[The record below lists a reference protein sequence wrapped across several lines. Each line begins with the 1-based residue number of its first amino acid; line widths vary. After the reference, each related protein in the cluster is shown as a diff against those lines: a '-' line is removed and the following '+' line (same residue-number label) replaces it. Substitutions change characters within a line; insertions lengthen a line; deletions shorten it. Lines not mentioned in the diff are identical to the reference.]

1 MSDTL
6 ATTLVGQLL
15 KWEAERPDDVYLVQ
29 PLPNGD
35 VESFT
40 WKAVARQV
48 KKIASYLQSCDF
60 PANSQI
66 AILGKN
72 SAHWIMADLA
82 IMLAGHVSV
91 PLYPSLD
98 SDSANYIL
106 DHSESRLLFVG
117 KLDVDDAAWSA
128 YQQALPVDL
137 PRVMLPLS
145 PIDEIAESWE
155 VLVRSYQPRKS
166 DLMPTAE
173 GLATIIY
180 TSGSTGKPKGVMHSS
195 RSMFAVCDGF
205 LDLMSM
211 SKDDRMLSYLPLA
224 HAAERAIVETA
235 SLYYG
240 FSVYFSD
247 NQATFVK
254 DLQRAQP
261 TVFFSVPRLWLKFY
275 TSIEQ
280 TLTLEQSRMLTEDTP
295 ESAQLRQKILTQLG
309 LQAARIGITGSA
321 PIPETIVNWYC
332 SLGLELLDCYGMS
345 ENFATSHVSR
355 PGQVRVGYV
364 GSPASGVEARISP
377 SGELEVKSPGQMMG
391 YFKAPEKMR
400 LEMTEDGFFKTGD
413 CGEIDELGR
422 LKITG
427 RVKDI
432 FKTSKGKY
440 VAPVPIEQRLGAIP
454 GNESVC
460 VMGSGFP
467 QPFAVIVLSEECG
480 EMLSDSAKKDTFDK
494 HTDSLLVDLNQN
506 LAAHERL
513 AFIVFVRDVWSIENG
528 FLTPTLKIKRAIIEN
543 AYEGAAQHWFD
554 VQDKVIHQSL

>member
-1 MSDTL
+1 MSDTQ
-6 ATTLVGQLL
+6 AMTLIGQLL
-15 KWEAERPDDVYLVQ
+15 KWEKERPDDVYLVQ
-29 PLPNGD
+29 PLPNGEVD
-35 VESFT
+35 SFI
-40 WKAVARQV
+40 WKAVASQV
-48 KKIASYLQSCDF
+48 KRMAAYLQSRDF
-60 PANSQI
+60 PPNSQI

-98 SDSANYIL
+98 SESANYIL

-117 KLDVDDAAWSA
+117 KLDIDDDAWYG

-137 PRVMLPLS
+137 PRVTLPLS
-145 PIDEIAESWE
+145 PIDTIAEPWE
-155 VLVRSYQPRKS
+155 AIVSAHQPIES
-166 DLMPTAE
+166 PAAPSSED
-173 GLATIIY
+173 LATIIY
-180 TSGSTGKPKGVMHSS
+180 TSGSTGKPKGVMHSC

-205 LDLMSM
+205 LDIMNMSQ
-211 SKDDRMLSYLPLA
+211 DDRMLSYLPLA
-224 HAAERAIVETA
+224 HAAERAIIETA

-240 FSVYFSD
+240 FRVYFSD
-247 NQATFVK
+247 SQETFVP

-275 TSIEQ
+275 STVDQ
-280 TLTLEQSRMLTEDTP
+280 KLTPGQRTLLEEDKP
-295 ESAQLRQKILTQLG
+295 ESDVLRRGILTQLG

-321 PIPETIVNWYC
+321 PIPESVVSWYR

-364 GSPASGVEARISP
+364 GSPAKGVEARIAP

-391 YFKAPEKMR
+391 YFKAPEKMQS
-400 LEMTEDGFFKTGD
+400 EMTEDGFFKTGD
-413 CGEIDELGR
+413 CGEIDELDR

-440 VAPVPIEQRLGAIP
+440 VAPVPIEQQLSAIP

-467 QPFAVIVLSEECG
+467 QPFAVIVLSEEG
-480 EMLSDSAKKDTFDK
+480 VAQVSDTAKKGTFDK
-494 HTDSLLVDLNQN
+494 CATCFFTDLNQT

-513 AFIVFVRDVWSIENG
+513 AFVVFVRDDWSIENG
-528 FLTPTLKIKRAIIEN
+528 FLTPTLKIKRAVIEN
-543 AYEGAAQHWFD
+543 AYEDMAQEWFD
-554 VQDKVIHQSL
+554 TKETVIHQ